1 MNASPGTAYVRC
13 GRNGVEEVGEGA
25 KDEGVLGGY
34 VSRLD
39 VDTPS
44 GASVVDSCILFV
56 EIRGRVM
63 TSGWVTV
70 TGSKSAREWTR
81 EERWRSSASLSVSNA
96 FG

>member
-1 MNASPGTAYVRC
+1 MNASPGTAYVRF
-13 GRNGVEEVGEGA
+13 GRKGVAEEVGEGA
-25 KDEGVLGGY
+25 TDEGVLGGY

-44 GASVVDSCILFV
+44 GASVVVGCMLFV
-56 EIRGRVM
+56 EIRGRM
-63 TSGWVTV
+63 RTLGWVTGYESV
-70 TGSKSAREWTR
+70 GEWTR

>member
-1 MNASPGTAYVRC
+1 VE
-13 GRNGVEEVGEGA
+13 EEVGEGA
-25 KDEGVLGGY
+25 NDEGVLGGY
-34 VSRLD
+34 VSRLN

-44 GASVVDSCILFV
+44 GASVVDGCISFV

-70 TGSKSAREWTR
+70 TGSESAREWTR